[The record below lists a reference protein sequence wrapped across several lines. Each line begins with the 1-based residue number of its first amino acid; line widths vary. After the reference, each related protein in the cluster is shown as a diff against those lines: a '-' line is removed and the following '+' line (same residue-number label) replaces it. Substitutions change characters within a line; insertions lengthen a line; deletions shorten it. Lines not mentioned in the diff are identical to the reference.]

1 MPGREVLETATW
13 LAHLG
18 IIEVRK
24 SLVVRCADPLDG
36 DFPPPVRDCDGH
48 ITLRPNVDEGGGD
61 YRCPSC
67 ERLVSPV
74 VDEKRRYERMTVVLQ
89 RSGIEKFL
97 IDALGASAKG
107 RSFLEGVLKLPTD
120 GLNAFVCLV
129 EFCTDRQYLRRG
141 TAIAQ
146 PFVYVTVEPDTP
158 ARLLKDSRD
167 PPRRTRRYPDWG
179 GVSVEPTDGGG
190 DIPFLNGDDQRRYP
204 DFRGRSFTGRLSG
217 VQAPRRRRFAV
228 RSHSTGFSIDDR
240 LIVDA
245 SRTSACRVLQAL
257 FQRFADDLSAGGD
270 VRPISVE
277 ELADIVQENE
287 DDVRDAESVRRTIDR
302 VRDQITAV
310 IRRETGRP
318 IGDNDIIETVSR
330 TGALKG
336 SRGYR
341 LNPRTVM
348 LAAATP

>member
-1 MPGREVLETATW
+1 
-13 LAHLG
+13 
-18 IIEVRK
+18 
-24 SLVVRCADPLDG
+24 
-36 DFPPPVRDCDGH
+36 
-48 ITLRPNVDEGGGD
+48 
-61 YRCPSC
+61 
-67 ERLVSPV
+67 
-74 VDEKRRYERMTVVLQ
+74 MT
-89 RSGIEKFL
+89 I
-97 IDALGASAKG
+97 
-107 RSFLEGVLKLPTD
+107 
-120 GLNAFVCLV
+120 
-129 EFCTDRQYLRRG
+129 
-141 TAIAQ
+141 
-146 PFVYVTVEPDTP
+146 EPDTP

-179 GVSVEPTDGGG
+179 GVSREPTDRRG
-190 DIPFLNGDDQRRYP
+190 DIPFLNGMTNVDIP
-204 DFRGRSFTGRLSG
+204 IFAAGALPVAPG
-217 VQAPRRRRFAV
+217 VPAPRNRRFAV

-240 LIVDA
+240 LIVVRREHQLA
-245 SRTSACRVLQAL
+245 AFFRHFSSGLLT
-257 FQRFADDLSAGGD
+257 DLSAGGD

>member
-97 IDALGASAKG
+97 IDALGASAKE

-158 ARLLKDSRD
+158 ARLLKDTAIRHVELVDILTGEVCLSSRLTEAATS
-167 PPRRTRRYPDWG
+167 PSST
-179 GVSVEPTDGGG
+179 VMTNV
-190 DIPFLNGDDQRRYP
+190 DIPIFAAGALP
-204 DFRGRSFTGRLSG
+204 VASG

>member
-1 MPGREVLETATW
+1 MLVGAIALQPGETQRQSARITRA
-13 LAHLG
+13 L
-18 IIEVRK
+18 
-24 SLVVRCADPLDG
+24 LDVAKG
-36 DFPPPVRDCDGH
+36 DFDDEFGTDVD
-48 ITLRPNVDEGGGD
+48 RPRV
-61 YRCPSC
+61 
-67 ERLVSPV
+67 
-74 VDEKRRYERMTVVLQ
+74 
-89 RSGIEKFL
+89 
-97 IDALGASAKG
+97 A
-107 RSFLEGVLKLPTD
+107 
-120 GLNAFVCLV
+120 
-129 EFCTDRQYLRRG
+129 
-141 TAIAQ
+141 
-146 PFVYVTVEPDTP
+146 
-158 ARLLKDSRD
+158 
-167 PPRRTRRYPDWG
+167 
-179 GVSVEPTDGGG
+179 
-190 DIPFLNGDDQRRYP
+190 
-204 DFRGRSFTGRLSG
+204 SG

-341 LNPRTVM
+341 LNSRTVM

>member
-1 MPGREVLETATW
+1 MPGREILETATW

-141 TAIAQ
+141 TAITQ

-158 ARLLKDSRD
+158 ARLLKDTAIRHVELVDILTGEVCLSSRLTTVATS
-167 PPRRTRRYPDWG
+167 PLVG
-179 GVSVEPTDGGG
+179 A
-190 DIPFLNGDDQRRYP
+190 DQRGYP
-204 DFRGRSFTGRLSG
+204 DFRGRSGTGRLSG
-217 VQAPRRRRFAV
+217 VPAPRRRRFAV
-228 RSHSTGFSIDDR
+228 RCALDR
-240 LIVDA
+240 LLGRWPAHCGCVANI
-245 SRTSACRVLQAL
+245 ACRSSSGTCAAVCCRPLRRRRCSNRCRSRNWQTSFKGTKTTLGTPRACVGRSTAFATRSPRSSAARPAGRSATTTSSRPSREPAL
-257 FQRFADDLSAGGD
+257 
-270 VRPISVE
+270 
-277 ELADIVQENE
+277 
-287 DDVRDAESVRRTIDR
+287 
-302 VRDQITAV
+302 
-310 IRRETGRP
+310 
-318 IGDNDIIETVSR
+318 
-330 TGALKG
+330 
-336 SRGYR
+336 SRGR
-341 LNPRTVM
+341 RVTG
-348 LAAATP
+348 